1 MCSVLLSHLWTTLVT
16 SIQAILATS
25 IRTILVTSNTGNAR
39 MEVPTIA
46 LFMSV
51 YTQGN
56 SCYAHSGSLTVRLSS
71 SPLSSLP
78 NYPIEGTFPLAKLDR
93 YWPSCQNYST
103 CVQTV
108 IPHQ

>member
-1 MCSVLLSHLWTTLVT
+1 MCRVHISSVDNTYNLHTDNTCNLH
-16 SIQAILATS
+16 
-25 IRTILVTSNTGNAR
+25 TGNAR

-51 YTQGN
+51 CTQEN

-78 NYPIEGTFPLAKLDR
+78 NYPLEGTFPLAKLDR
-93 YWPSCQNYST
+93 YWPSCQNYNT

-108 IPHQ
+108 IPHLWLL